1 MALAAL
7 EEFKQIT
14 EEMADL
20 YRRKNADYGDSFA
33 VLYER
38 FGLRSTVIRLWDK
51 LMRLETLCN
60 KPARVDDET
69 VDDTLIDLAVYAVM
83 TLAERRKGA
92 R

>member
-14 EEMADL
+14 EEMVDL

-38 FGLRSTVIRLWDK
+38 FGLKSVVIRLWDK
-51 LMRLETLCN
+51 VMRLETLCN
-60 KPARVDDET
+60 KEAGVKDESI
-69 VDDTLIDLAVYAVM
+69 DDTLIDIANYAVM
-83 TLAERRKGA
+83 TLAERRCK
-92 R
+92 